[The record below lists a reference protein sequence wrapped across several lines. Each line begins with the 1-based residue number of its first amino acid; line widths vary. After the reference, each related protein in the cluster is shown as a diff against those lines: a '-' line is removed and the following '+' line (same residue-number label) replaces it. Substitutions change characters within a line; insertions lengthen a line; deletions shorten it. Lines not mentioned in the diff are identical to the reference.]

1 MSNKKIFVSG
11 MSIDYATW
19 IDATYQDNIAEE
31 TIQSVDFNDYV
42 DIVVDDDLC
51 WLTINL
57 EFDDVDPYRY
67 ADILSN
73 TKRCKLISKDA
84 YYQLMT
90 ALNAF
95 KSITIEF
102 YIDIEG
108 GDDEF
113 TLKFIM

>member
-1 MSNKKIFVSG
+1 MSNKKIFVSR

-19 IDATYQDNIAEE
+19 IDATYLDNIAEE

-42 DIVVDDDLC
+42 DIDMRDDLC
-51 WLTINL
+51 RLTINL

-73 TKRCKLISKDA
+73 TKRCKLISKDE

-90 ALNAF
+90 ALDIF
-95 KSITIEF
+95 KSVNIEF

-108 GDDEF
+108 GDEEF